1 MHFPMQ
7 MQTCCRCRHVH
18 RIIILRNHTTTSTT
32 ICWVPCHLYLFF
44 MSNRADPMFGEPIW
58 SHQSHH
64 VRGLA
69 ERCRWKRLSPG
80 SFMQLQGDK
89 FQRKWDFA
97 LWLLPN
103 WFCKNWCIF
112 CIKQVCHGLPIPIP
126 PEMWLRNEPLSGA
139 GKVAGTHRRN
149 GPRQTRRVLR
159 KMARAAGDRWGT
171 MG

>member
-1 MHFPMQ
+1 MYYLFYTGCEPFATWDALRSRETPETWKLSHLGMDHDESL
-7 MQTCCRCRHVH
+7 MILRLTGCISLCRCRHVH

-89 FQRKWDFA
+89 FQKWDFA
-97 LWLLPN
+97 LFVAWN
-103 WFCKNWCIF
+103 C
-112 CIKQVCHGLPIPIP
+112 QTGLPWFMHI
-126 PEMWLRNEPLSGA
+126 L
-139 GKVAGTHRRN
+139 H
-149 GPRQTRRVLR
+149 QTCLP
-159 KMARAAGDRWGT
+159 WFT
-171 MG
+171 LW